1 VRKVSRGLAVED
13 GMLTAQ
19 QKKHRDCMIRGK
31 PVIARKALRK
41 ALAELETPLCF
52 LDFESF
58 STWMVLLLVRP

>member
-1 VRKVSRGLAVED
+1 
-13 GMLTAQ
+13 MLTAQ